1 MTAVH
6 SLVANS
12 VRKPVRKIV
21 LARAVGF
28 CFGVRRAVQI
38 ALQERKS
45 HPEGRITTLGPV
57 VHNEQVS
64 ADMHQKGIG
73 CAPTLSEIEQ
83 GTVVMSAHG
92 IAPAVRRDA
101 ERRGLK
107 IVDVTCPF
115 VTKLHRSALE
125 LASKNYQVV
134 LVGDPGHTEVKGV
147 MGALADVGATAS
159 VIASV
164 DELAEIPLGKKVGI
178 VSQTTQYA
186 TLFAAVTAA
195 VTLRASDVR
204 ALNTVCGATEELQDA
219 AIEMAKTVDVAI
231 VVGGKQSANTRRL
244 RELCAAQGIPAYH
257 IETADEIDLRWIEG
271 AEVIGITAGASTPDA
286 EIEKVARCL
295 NSGELPQD
303 WMLTHPE

>member
-1 MTAVH
+1 MTAVL
-6 SLVANS
+6 SMDAAA

-21 LARAVGF
+21 LARSAGF

-38 ALQERKS
+38 AMQERKS
-45 HPEGRITTLGPV
+45 RPTDSITTLGPV

-64 ADMHQKGIG
+64 ADMRRSGIG
-73 CAPTLSEIEQ
+73 CAPTLSEVEQ

-101 ERRGLK
+101 EQRGLR

-125 LASKNYQVV
+125 LASKNYQIV

-147 MGALADVGATAS
+147 IGALADVGATAS
-159 VIASV
+159 VIGSV
-164 DELAEIPLGKKVGI
+164 EELAEIPLGKKVGI

-195 VTLRASDVR
+195 ATLRAPDVR

-219 AIEMAKTVDVAI
+219 AIEMAKKVDVAI

-257 IETADEIDLRWIEG
+257 IETADEIDPRWIDG
-271 AEVIGITAGASTPDA
+271 AEVIGLTAGASTPDA

-295 NSGELPQD
+295 NHGELPPD
-303 WMLTHPE
+303 WILTHPD